1 MRPGHVVKRAYQFG
15 ISDTKIKFFACKLL
29 YWLKFIFFIIYFY
42 IYLSSVCSGQ
52 CSRWPVCFRDV
63 SLGSDICC
71 FFCLV
76 QHCRKVLYRYTVWA
90 AHSLSLHILHM
101 KLLLK
106 WCFSMLFFSV
116 IFVEHLMGLF
126 TSVELTWNTAVHF
139 EVLWLCIIWMCCVRC
154 LYLYT
159 KI

>member
-1 MRPGHVVKRAYQFG
+1 MRPGHVVKRAYHFG
-15 ISDTKIKFFACKLL
+15 ISDTKIKFFCMQIAILIKV
-29 YWLKFIFFIIYFY
+29 YFFIIYFY

-116 IFVEHLMGLF
+116 IFCWAFNGFIYKCRIDVKHCSSFWSVVIMYHL
-126 TSVELTWNTAVHF
+126 N
-139 EVLWLCIIWMCCVRC
+139 VLC
-154 LYLYT
+154 
-159 KI
+159 